1 MMDNIESKP
10 KNFRNFYGRLKG
22 KGLRALQQELLN
34 DQLVKLSIPAVN
46 HDSNPH
52 RKMIEV
58 SELFENVTS
67 VSLEI
72 GFGGGEHLVYQAERN
87 PNIGF
92 IGCEPYINGVAML
105 AGKLSKLDL
114 TNVRIYPGDV
124 RDLFD
129 VLPDASID
137 NVFLLYPDPVSYTH
151 LRAHET

>member
-34 DQLVKLSIPAVN
+34 DQLRKLSIPAVN
-46 HDSNPH
+46 HDFNPC
-52 RKMIEV
+52 RKLIEV
-58 SELFENVTS
+58 SDLFENVTS

-92 IGCEPYINGVAML
+92 IGYSKYVFILLGFYI
-105 AGKLSKLDL
+105 KITFISI
-114 TNVRIYPGDV
+114 RI
-124 RDLFD
+124 
-129 VLPDASID
+129 
-137 NVFLLYPDPVSYTH
+137 
-151 LRAHET
+151 